1 MAIASMSNRRT
12 EALAW
17 AFTRHA
23 GQLATVAAGVA
34 LWAVAWPLFGPIVAV
49 AVVCDAID
57 ARRNGR

>member
-1 MAIASMSNRRT
+1 MRADRT

-17 AFTRHA
+17 AFTTRA

-49 AVVCDAID
+49 AVGCDYLD
-57 ARRNGR
+57 ARRNR